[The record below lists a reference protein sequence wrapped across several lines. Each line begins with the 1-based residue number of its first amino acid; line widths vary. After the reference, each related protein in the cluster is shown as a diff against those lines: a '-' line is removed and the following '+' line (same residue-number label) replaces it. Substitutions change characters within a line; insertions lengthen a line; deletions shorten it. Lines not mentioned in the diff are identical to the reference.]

1 MIINGNPKMPIK
13 DISQKRLF
21 LSKFLL
27 VLKKKWFNSHEFLV
41 STFMSDMKYRYPK
54 SKYKSN
60 FYSFN
65 NQLDYALTYYF
76 TKLETIKKNV
86 NKFLIN
92 SFIISFTKNMFYKNA
107 DKQIKKLLK
116 ISQDILKNKKI
127 KYKFDIKNNIYGIIR

>member
-1 MIINGNPKMPIK
+1 MPIK

-27 VLKKKWFNSHEFLV
+27 ALKKKQFNSHEFLV
-41 STFMSDMKYRYPK
+41 STFMSDMKYKHPK

-65 NQLDYALTYYF
+65 DQLDYALTYYF
-76 TKLETIKKNV
+76 AKLETIKKNV
-86 NKFLIN
+86 RKYITN
-92 SFIISFTKNMFYKNA
+92 SLMISFTKNMFLKNA

-116 ISQDILKNKKI
+116 ISQDILKNKQI
-127 KYKFDIKNNIYGIIR
+127 KYKFDIENSIYRIIK